1 MQHIY
6 AASPAFLAELLT
18 KSTKYNIIVLVY

>member
-6 AASPAFLAELLT
+6 AASLVFRAELLT

>member
-6 AASPAFLAELLT
+6 AASPVFRAELLT
-18 KSTKYNIIVLVY
+18 KGAKYNIIVLVY